1 MKNFIKRGHVLNYTN
16 GTGAAILAGMV
27 IIIGALVGIPVT
39 DIGAGEVG
47 AVNLKGVY
55 EVPKAAGAITIGAK
69 LYWDA
74 TNKNITTTATNNTY
88 AGIAYLG
95 AAAGETTVQ
104 LLLANGI

>member
-1 MKNFIKRGHVLNYTN
+1 MKNFIKGGHVLNYTN
-16 GTGAAILAGMV
+16 STGDTILSGALL
-27 IIIGALVGIPVT
+27 IIGALIGIAVANIAPT
-39 DIGAGEVG
+39 EVG

-74 TNKNITTTATNNTY
+74 TNKNLTTTATNNTY